1 MFETEIR
8 DSLRRLYPDSRIG
21 VLLIGNI
28 ANRDEE
34 GVLEEIKREAESDLV
49 KRYSGLDRSSL
60 LENEVLNS
68 YKNYYKRFKK
78 TYHVL
83 LQLESIVNKKRHF
96 PVVNPL
102 VDSCFISEIKSL
114 ILTAGHDADLV
125 KYPVTVDIAMGGE
138 EFVQI
143 SGNHKLLKKDDI
155 IMKDS
160 ENIICSVLDGQDK
173 DTSIT
178 SSTKKAMF
186 VVYSP
191 GGVDRRRV
199 EEHLESIRQYVL
211 LFSPEAEAEVL
222 KVN

>member
-78 TYHVL
+78 
-83 LQLESIVNKKRHF
+83 
-96 PVVNPL
+96 
-102 VDSCFISEIKSL
+102 
-114 ILTAGHDADLV
+114 DL
-125 KYPVTVDIAMGGE
+125 PCA
-138 EFVQI
+138 
-143 SGNHKLLKKDDI
+143 
-155 IMKDS
+155 
-160 ENIICSVLDGQDK
+160 
-173 DTSIT
+173 
-178 SSTKKAMF
+178 SS
-186 VVYSP
+186 S
-191 GGVDRRRV
+191 
-199 EEHLESIRQYVL
+199 
-211 LFSPEAEAEVL
+211 
-222 KVN
+222 